1 MFSIS
6 FMVVVFVLGNPET
19 ETVSHSFPKVCAPLQ
34 RK

>member
-19 ETVSHSFPKVCAPLQ
+19 ETVSHSFPKVCAALQ